1 MSEHA
6 PPRLLLDTCAVIW
19 LFNRSPMSEAS
30 RKAIADAA
38 ANRSLFVSP
47 FSGWEIA
54 TLARKGKIALT
65 MSPPEW
71 FRHVAENEAVTL
83 APLDYAL
90 LIESCALPAEPPN
103 DPADRIMVATARAM
117 RLTIVTR
124 DGPILH
130 YARQGHVRGMG
141 C

>member
-1 MSEHA
+1 MTEDA

-19 LFNRSPMSEAS
+19 LFNRSPMSDVS
-30 RKAIADAA
+30 RKAIAQAA
-38 ANRSLFVSP
+38 VGGCLYVSP

-54 TLARKGKIALT
+54 TLVRKGKIALT
-65 MSPPEW
+65 MSSHEW

-83 APLDYAL
+83 VPLDYPL
-90 LIESCALPAEPPN
+90 LINSCALPGDPPN
-103 DPADRIMVATARAM
+103 DPADRIMVATARVM

-124 DGPILH
+124 DRPILE
-130 YARQGHVRGMG
+130 YAGHGHVRGLE